1 MFVVPSPGAPAP
13 ASPSPAPA
21 APAPGPVRLGELVE
35 RIAARAELWLP
46 YVRFESPDRYYTRLE
61 RTATHEVWLLT
72 WLPRQGTE
80 IHGHGGSKGAFTVV
94 RGELT
99 ERVFPPTSYPVH
111 PVPRRLA
118 AGAVRA
124 FGPRHVHQVTN
135 EGPVPA
141 VSIHAYAPSLTSMAY
156 YRQLPDGRLVTDRV
170 EEVDG

>member
-1 MFVVPSPGAPAP
+1 MFVVPSPGSSAP

-21 APAPGPVRLGELVE
+21 TAFPSPARLGRLAE
-35 RIAARAELWLP
+35 RIAARTELWLP
-46 YVRFESPDRYYTRLE
+46 YVRFESPDRYHTRLD

-72 WLPRQGTE
+72 WLPGQGTE

-111 PVPRRLA
+111 PVPRRVPS
-118 AGAVRA
+118 GAVRA
-124 FGPRHVHQVTN
+124 FGPRHVHQVVN

-141 VSIHAYAPSLTSMAY
+141 VSIHVYAPSLTSMAY

-170 EEVDG
+170 EEVEE